1 MVTYTLS
8 ETHQLTDKLKKEKV
22 YKNNQVLIKT
32 YIFAQQTSNTQW
44 LVTVDDPMKISAR
57 FRIIFR

>member
-22 YKNNQVLIKT
+22 YENNQVLIKT

-44 LVTVDDPMKISAR
+44 LVTVDDPMKISAP